1 MSKVGVMIEPIS
13 INEIVEA
20 KKRIA
25 DTITR
30 TPLVKLEI
38 DDSPAEIFLKLE
50 NLQPTGSFKIRG
62 ASNAIKSANPEDLKK
77 GVWTISSGNHGQ
89 AVAWNARRHSLQCT
103 IYAMSIASKT
113 KINSMERL
121 GAKIKY
127 IKPSKNNDESRAS
140 LYPSSYPDQDGYCIH
155 PFMNRD
161 VLIGQGTIG
170 LEILEDL
177 PDVDAVLM
185 PFGGGG
191 LSCGVAT
198 AIKALKPDTKLYGC
212 ESETASPLT
221 AAFNAGKPVDVPFT
235 PSFLS
240 GIGLPYI
247 LPEMWGLSKELLD
260 GGLITG
266 LNEIYDTVRKL
277 AVHSKIVAEGAS
289 AVTVASAL
297 AGRAG
302 SGKIVCIVSGGNINQ
317 EVFLNIL
324 QGEKP

>member
-1 MSKVGVMIEPIS
+1 MIEPIS
-13 INEIVEA
+13 INEILEA

-30 TPLVKLEI
+30 TPLVKLEVEEA
-38 DDSPAEIFLKLE
+38 PAEIYLKLE

-62 ASNAIKSANPEDLKK
+62 ASNAIKTANPEDLKN

-89 AVAWNARRHSLQCT
+89 AVAWNAKQHGLKCT
-103 IYAMSIASKT
+103 IYAMSISSKT
-113 KINSMERL
+113 KIESMERM
-121 GAKIKY
+121 GAKINY
-127 IKPSKNNDESRAS
+127 IKPSKNNEEAKAS
-140 LYPSSYPDQDGYCIH
+140 LYPSSYPDQEGYCIH
-155 PFMNRD
+155 PFMNRN
-161 VLIGQGTIG
+161 VLMGQGTIG
-170 LEILEDL
+170 LEILKDL

-198 AIKALKPDTKLYGC
+198 AIRALKPDTKLYGC

-221 AAFNAGKPVDVPFT
+221 AAFKAGKPVDVPFI

-240 GIGLPYI
+240 GIGLPYV
-247 LPEMWGLSKELLD
+247 LPEMWELSKELLD
-260 GGLITG
+260 GGLVAG
-266 LNEIYDTVRKL
+266 LNEIYDSVRLL
-277 AVHSKIVAEGAS
+277 ASRSKVVVEGAS

-302 SGKIVCIVSGGNINQ
+302 SGKIVCVVSGGNINQ
-317 EVFLNIL
+317 DVFVKIL
-324 QGEKP
+324 QGIKP

>member
-1 MSKVGVMIEPIS
+1 MIEPIS
-13 INEIVEA
+13 INEILDA

-30 TPLVKLEI
+30 TPLVKLEVEEA
-38 DDSPAEIFLKLE
+38 PAEIYLKLE

-62 ASNAIKSANPEDLKK
+62 ASNAIKTADPEDLKN

-89 AVAWNARRHSLQCT
+89 AVAWNAKQHGLKCT
-103 IYAMSIASKT
+103 IYA
-113 KINSMERL
+113 KIN
-121 GAKIKY
+121 Y
-127 IKPSKNNDESRAS
+127 IKPLKNNEEAKAS
-140 LYPSSYPDQDGYCIH
+140 LYPSSYPDQEGYCIH
-155 PFMNRD
+155 PFMNRN
-161 VLIGQGTIG
+161 VLMGQGTIG

-177 PDVDAVLM
+177 PDVDAVLL

-198 AIKALKPDTKLYGC
+198 AIRALKPDTKLYGC

-221 AAFNAGKPVDVPFT
+221 AAFKAGKPVDVPFV

-240 GIGLPYI
+240 GIGLPYV
-247 LPEMWGLSKELLD
+247 LPEMWELSKELLD
-260 GGLITG
+260 GGLVAG
-266 LNEIYDTVRKL
+266 LNEIYDSVRVL
-277 AVHSKIVAEGAS
+277 ASRSKVVVEGAS

-302 SGKIVCIVSGGNINQ
+302 SGKIVCVVSGGNINQ
-317 EVFLNIL
+317 NVFVKIL
-324 QGEKP
+324 QGKKP